1 MRMKLREKFVLFVLV
16 LTVAAVPAALNVRA
30 DHDET
35 RYRAS
40 LTGFGEVPPKLVN
53 GSGRFTGR
61 LSEDKTTISWTLSWT
76 GLTGP
81 AQMAH
86 IHFGQTQVNGAVV
99 VFFCGGGGRP
109 ACPDVG
115 PEHSGSVSGTW
126 TSADILAVPAQAVT
140 AGDFAGFQRFLR
152 ADLGYANIH
161 TTQFA
166 GGEIRGQV
174 SIRGRD
180 HDDDDN

>member
-1 MRMKLREKFVLFVLV
+1 MKLRDKFALCVLV
-16 LTVAAVPAALNVRA
+16 FAIGAVPATLNVRA

-35 RYRAS
+35 TRYRARLS
-40 LTGFGEVPPKLVN
+40 GFGEVPPKLVD
-53 GSGRFTGR
+53 GSGKFTGT
-61 LSEDKTTISWTLSWT
+61 LSEDKTSISWTISWT

-81 AQMAH
+81 AQAAH

-109 ACPDVG
+109 ACPDG
-115 PEHSGSVSGTW
+115 PDHSGTVSGTW
-126 TSADILAVPAQAVT
+126 TAADILAVPAQGVA

-152 ADLGYANIH
+152 ANLGYANIH

-174 SIRGRD
+174 SVRGRD
-180 HDDDDN
+180 HDDDDD